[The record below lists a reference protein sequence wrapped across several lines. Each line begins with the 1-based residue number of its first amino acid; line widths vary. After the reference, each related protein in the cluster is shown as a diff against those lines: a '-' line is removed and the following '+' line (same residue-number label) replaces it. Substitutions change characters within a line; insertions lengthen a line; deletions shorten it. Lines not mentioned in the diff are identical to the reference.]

1 MELTSV
7 YEDIKALNAEVVA
20 ISVDDLAGASDIVEK
35 VGIPFPVLYDP
46 SREVP
51 ESYKVFNLLGDQVAT
66 PSTFVVDQNGVIVW
80 KYVANSI
87 SDRPPSSIVLDQLAN
102 IGS

>member
-20 ISVDDLAGASDIVEK
+20 ISVDDLSGASGIVER

-51 ESYKVFNLLGDQVAT
+51 GSYKVFNLLGDGVAT

-87 SDRPPSSIVLDQLAN
+87 SDRPPSSIILSQLAN
-102 IGS
+102 IAG